1 MSGWSHQEMADEL
14 SALFE
19 DGWLINLGVGLPTM
33 CSNSDLG
40 SRSVTFHAENGV
52 IGYGRILPEGEHD
65 ITLVNGAGQ
74 HVSLNPG
81 AVVVDHL
88 ESFAIIR
95 SGRIDVCVLGAYEVS
110 SSGDIANW
118 KIGKGKG
125 GSIGGAMELAA
136 GCKRVFVAMEHT
148 TRKGESRLVDT
159 CTLAVTAHGV
169 VTTLVT
175 NLGLFS
181 IKDGAFHLNKLAT
194 GVTVEDVRA
203 ATAGHLIIDPS
214 LG

>member
-19 DGWLINLGVGLPTM
+19 DGWLVNLGVGLPTL

-40 SRSVTFHAENGV
+40 QRSVIYHAENGV

-81 AVVVDHL
+81 AVIVDHL

-110 SSGDIANW
+110 SNGDVANW
-118 KIGKGKG
+118 KIGNLKG

-136 GCKRVFVAMEHT
+136 GSKRVFVAMEHT
-148 TRKGESRLVDT
+148 TRAGVSRLVDA
-159 CTLAVTAHGV
+159 CSLSVTARGV
-169 VTTLVT
+169 VSVLVT
-175 NLGLFS
+175 NLGLFTLEN
-181 IKDGAFHLNKLAT
+181 GAFHLRKLAT
-194 GVTVEDVRA
+194 GISVADVEA
-203 ATAGHLIIDPS
+203 ATPGRLVIDPA
-214 LG
+214 LA

>member
-19 DGWLINLGVGLPTM
+19 DGWLINLGVGLPTL

-40 SRSVTFHAENGV
+40 SRSVIYHAENGV
-52 IGYGRILPEGEHD
+52 IGYGKILPEGEHD

-95 SGRIDVCVLGAYEVS
+95 SGRIDVCVLGAYEVAAT
-110 SSGDIANW
+110 GDIANW
-118 KIGKGKG
+118 KIGKLKG

-148 TRKGESRLVDT
+148 TRTGESRLVDA
-159 CTLAVTAHGV
+159 CSLAVTAKGV
-169 VTTLVT
+169 VTVLVT
-175 NLGLFS
+175 NLGLFAV
-181 IKDGAFHLNKLAT
+181 KDGAFHLRKLAT
-194 GVTVEDVRA
+194 GISVADVQA
-203 ATAGHLIIDPS
+203 ATAGQLVID
-214 LG
+214 LALA